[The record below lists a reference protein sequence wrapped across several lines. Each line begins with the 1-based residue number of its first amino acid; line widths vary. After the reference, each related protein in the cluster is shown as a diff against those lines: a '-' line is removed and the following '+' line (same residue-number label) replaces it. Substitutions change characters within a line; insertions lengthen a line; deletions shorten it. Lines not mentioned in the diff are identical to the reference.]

1 MGSLQTMPSPC
12 RGLIF
17 VAAALLCGCS
27 AWNDNDYAYDD
38 SMNDDS
44 TISTLAHN
52 DEDQYSKTLNRMH
65 KLDGGLLD
73 DDITDGSGSSLS
85 NELSGA
91 MNDLEHSKDMDSKAK
106 AIRRQKQ
113 MMENDDEDVL
123 GESEEASA
131 AKSEASGTQVDAKRD
146 DETGWAKTNKLFNGD
161 LGEDASVVLR
171 IADPKKKEV
180 PVTTGIQSSGGSTCT
195 GSSCSGTSS
204 IKPAPG
210 PAPT

>member
-1 MGSLQTMPSPC
+1 
-12 RGLIF
+12 
-17 VAAALLCGCS
+17 
-27 AWNDNDYAYDD
+27 
-38 SMNDDS
+38 MNDDS

-52 DEDQYSKTLNRMH
+52 DEGQYSKTLNRMH
-65 KLDGGLLD
+65 KLDGGLLG

-146 DETGWAKTNKLFNGD
+146 DETGWAKT
-161 LGEDASVVLR
+161 
-171 IADPKKKEV
+171 
-180 PVTTGIQSSGGSTCT
+180 
-195 GSSCSGTSS
+195 TSS
-204 IKPAPG
+204 SMVILVRMLRWYCVLQIPRKRRFL
-210 PAPT
+210 